1 MWNYFRFNLFWTCVI
16 SNDTKATTFVI
27 TATTLHVPVVT
38 LSSQD
43 DTKVLEQLKSVL
55 KRTMNRK
62 EN

>member
-1 MWNYFRFNLFWTCVI
+1 MI

-43 DTKVLEQLKSVL
+43 DTKVLEQLKSGL

>member
-1 MWNYFRFNLFWTCVI
+1 MI

-27 TATTLHVPVVT
+27 TATTLHVPGVT

-43 DTKVLEQLKSVL
+43 DTKFLGKLKSSL

-62 EN
+62 KD